1 VTALLR
7 ELILRTVAIGM
18 LDERDA
24 TERAIATVTLAEL
37 RQADVPPFTLPQPTT
52 EPTRRAANLI
62 QKQAHRTLTT
72 AKLARAVG
80 VSARTLERRFVI
92 ETGLSFGRWRQQQD
106 LLRAL
111 EQLAVGAPIKVTADS
126 AGYAS
131 SSAFIAAFR
140 KFFGTTPGHY
150 FGVRSRSN

>member
-1 VTALLR
+1 MIHFFAARSAAPQSLPLIAFAKVKPITSQWNARHAAASQVGYAL
-7 ELILRTVAIGM
+7 
-18 LDERDA
+18 
-24 TERAIATVTLAEL
+24 
-37 RQADVPPFTLPQPTT
+37 
-52 EPTRRAANLI
+52 
-62 QKQAHRTLTT
+62 
-72 AKLARAVG
+72 VG

-92 ETGLSFGRWRQQQD
+92 ETGLSFGRWRQQHD

-111 EQLAVGAPIKVTADS
+111 EQLAVGAPIKVTAAS

-131 SSAFIAAFR
+131 PSAFIAAFR